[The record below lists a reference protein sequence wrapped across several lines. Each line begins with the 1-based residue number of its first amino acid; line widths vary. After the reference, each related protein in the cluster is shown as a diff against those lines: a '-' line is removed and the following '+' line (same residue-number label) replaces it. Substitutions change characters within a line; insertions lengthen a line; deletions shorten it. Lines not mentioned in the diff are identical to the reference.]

1 MIHETTISSSEIAAA
16 NNPNYYIFVLPS
28 GTTDFNVKLTY
39 QFKYKDKTY
48 LYTLSTT
55 GREDF
60 KAGKQV
66 KLNATVQCKNAPKT
80 LKLKKIEIS

>member
-1 MIHETTISSSEIAAA
+1 MLDEFESTTTTMTAESGSDG
-16 NNPNYYIFVLPS
+16 YFFVLPS
-28 GTTDFNVKLTY
+28 GITDFNVKLTY
-39 QFKYKDKTY
+39 QFRYKNKIY

-80 LKLKKIEIS
+80 LKKIEIS